1 MALEERNRLLRALK
15 SKRQGKRAKRN
26 HMREKGFTTYVS
38 GANAED
44 GRRKR
49 SSRQQPS
56 GDRTRSKKALGVTL
70 FECESRQA
78 DTKHTELD
86 GRDDNGSGT
95 RAQWSRKPKVSIKTM
110 DGSEISLGRRE
121 VKEDEHSR
129 EVSADPYAETVSS
142 SGAPAVAATIGTQ
155 KCIGADAAAEV
166 TSTRTAAVH
175 GTHHVRDQIAQPVV
189 MPSDSAI
196 DTDEGSYSDESFEDE
211 VDYDDDFEKDVS
223 NSDGEGETERW
234 V

>member
-1 MALEERNRLLRALK
+1 MSAVRTPKTEGESDPR
-15 SKRQGKRAKRN
+15 
-26 HMREKGFTTYVS
+26 VS
-38 GANAED
+38 NV
-44 GRRKR
+44 KR
-49 SSRQQPS
+49 SNKVQTS
-56 GDRTRSKKALGVTL
+56 ACVTL

-86 GRDDNGSGT
+86 ARDDNGSGA

-166 TSTRTAAVH
+166 TSTRTAAAY
-175 GTHHVRDQIAQPVV
+175 GTHHVQTRLRNR
-189 MPSDSAI
+189 S
-196 DTDEGSYSDESFEDE
+196 
-211 VDYDDDFEKDVS
+211 
-223 NSDGEGETERW
+223 
-234 V
+234 